1 MKKTTFNGITLST
14 PPPLSHG
21 KLESKAYVCILMAL
35 GAGCP
40 SLEGVPIFL
49 VFS

>member
-1 MKKTTFNGITLST
+1 MKKKSSMASLYL
-14 PPPLSHG
+14 PPPQSHG

-40 SLEGVPIFL
+40 SLEGVAIFL

>member
-1 MKKTTFNGITLST
+1 MKKKKRSMASLST
-14 PPPLSHG
+14 PPHSHG

-40 SLEGVPIFL
+40 SLEGVAIFL